1 MYYCEDRKRWVID
14 GESSS
19 DDEPPPPPPSVAKK
33 PVTPAVEEKK
43 EEEKSGVGSLLA
55 APANPNLNRGRGG
68 RGNRGGKGRGGPRF
82 AQTFD
87 ASQLSENKFTPPPTN
102 PEEEKKFEDAPI
114 LPQNPNVEES
124 KTETQATD
132 EPTPNQTSI
141 INDQSYITAHDQTV
155 N

>member
-19 DDEPPPPPPSVAKK
+19 DDEPPPPPPIKK

-87 ASQLSENKFTPPPTN
+87 AS
-102 PEEEKKFEDAPI
+102 
-114 LPQNPNVEES
+114 
-124 KTETQATD
+124 
-132 EPTPNQTSI
+132 
-141 INDQSYITAHDQTV
+141 
-155 N
+155 